1 MKQSTVCLVIG
12 SRPFHDGHLSIY
24 SIKYVQLNYK
34 SVFNFEIL
42 WKNDPDTGLGAPRA
56 LLSLPCFYLINR
68 PASLSAWRPDV
79 SRLASHRYETIQ
91 IVIGICGAATKPH
104 VLRRASVADVCYTR
118 ADPRQRFEGANGRSR
133 ELTLATRCQT
143 DARQRCVQMA
153 LIKVHGEIYCG
164 AHRLPDGK
172 TAAKR
177 KSAGVLRVRQRNYSK
192 IDNCNCPRH

>member
-1 MKQSTVCLVIG
+1 
-12 SRPFHDGHLSIY
+12 
-24 SIKYVQLNYK
+24 
-34 SVFNFEIL
+34 
-42 WKNDPDTGLGAPRA
+42 
-56 LLSLPCFYLINR
+56 
-68 PASLSAWRPDV
+68 
-79 SRLASHRYETIQ
+79 
-91 IVIGICGAATKPH
+91 